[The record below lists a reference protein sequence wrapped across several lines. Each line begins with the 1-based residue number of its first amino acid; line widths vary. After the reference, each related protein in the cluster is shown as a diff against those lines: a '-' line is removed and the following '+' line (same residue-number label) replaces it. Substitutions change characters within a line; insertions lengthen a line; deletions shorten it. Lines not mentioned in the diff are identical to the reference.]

1 MFVHNTEP
9 SFSSLKMGYPN
20 YIIILIGINRENDDS
35 CTLPVGL
42 GVAHFQTHPVLQD
55 SPMGVQ
61 DGEEGLPW
69 GLSGRAAHVVHA
81 SQEFSCGPGN
91 KNRRGDE
98 NQQQQWPEIGTNVMN
113 MGFMLFFIF
122 LCLYCLDNSYR
133 HFEHQQKKRL
143 EAEWCPKP
151 CFFFSLSLSVYSHNL
166 MSHWV
171 VYNETNLDSPHV
183 WRWWT
188 LSPSNCVY

>member
-42 GVAHFQTHPVLQD
+42 GVAHFQTHPVPQD

-122 LCLYCLDNSYR
+122 CVCIAWIIHTVILNTN
-133 HFEHQQKKRL
+133 KRKGSRL
-143 EAEWCPKP
+143 NGVQNRV
-151 CFFFSLSLSVYSHNL
+151 FSSLSLSVYSHNL

>member
-1 MFVHNTEP
+1 MWIFQILKVKTQVHQQVQFQTIYYHLFMFVHNTEP

-20 YIIILIGINRENDDS
+20 YIIIYHINRENYDS
-35 CTLPVGL
+35 STLPVGL
-42 GVAHFQTHPVLQD
+42 GVAHFQTHPVPQD

-98 NQQQQWPEIGTNVMN
+98 NQQQQQWPEIWTNVMK
-113 MGFMLFFIF
+113 MWFMLFFIF
-122 LCLYCLDNSYR
+122 CVCIAWIIHTGVNL
-133 HFEHQQKKRL
+133 HF
-143 EAEWCPKP
+143 
-151 CFFFSLSLSVYSHNL
+151 
-166 MSHWV
+166 
-171 VYNETNLDSPHV
+171 
-183 WRWWT
+183 
-188 LSPSNCVY
+188 